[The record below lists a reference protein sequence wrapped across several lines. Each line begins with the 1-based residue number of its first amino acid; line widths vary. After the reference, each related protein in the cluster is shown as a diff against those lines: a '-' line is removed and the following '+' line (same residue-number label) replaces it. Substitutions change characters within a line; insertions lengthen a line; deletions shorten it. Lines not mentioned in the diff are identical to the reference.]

1 MAALRSDL
9 RSRKSKSITSR
20 NDTRSEDVNGN
31 MKTRPPPAQTL
42 SKVVSMQKVM
52 IKSKLKV
59 EQIAKDVDMGN
70 RNGSAKNSSPIGHR
84 RQLPKVR
91 ITNAWNKKSSELSSS
106 RPKIE
111 KRNSDIKRPASV
123 GLPCIS
129 KSRYLTLSTQ
139 QRPSSQNCATENA
152 SCHGTYIKSSPFH
165 EGASVWHSSDD
176 TETRDLRNYP
186 MDKFEKENFKSQY
199 SNNDL
204 NPVTYTYLLGVE
216 DSPREMLTLRNHG
229 LGATAMDAL
238 GNALDNNTIVKVLD
252 LEGNSLND
260 AGLEDLCI
268 LLRGNM
274 HIENLNLSGNLFS
287 SKGMVAISHLLESNK
302 SLTSIYLA
310 RNKLIDTDL
319 EILCNCLEDSNNNL
333 QTLDVSYNNFTPESG
348 HILSRFLSITSRL
361 KELSIAGNNFGP
373 EGTMLVFDG
382 LRGNSSLTILNV
394 ACNEISDRGM
404 IRIAE
409 ISDVGKSLKSLDLSD
424 NYITIRGIRS
434 FILMM
439 DKNNALN
446 ILKLDNNHICTNG
459 LTLFLEHLVEQE
471 NGTLSQ
477 LHARGVFA
485 DQRIQELCET
495 IRQRNGEFVLFGVLG
510 NAGNNTNDALKLLNI
525 YLRNNNIVDASR
537 SEKIDSII

>member
-9 RSRKSKSITSR
+9 QLRNGKSLAPRNGITR
-20 NDTRSEDVNGN
+20 EDLNANV
-31 MKTRPPPAQTL
+31 KTRTPPAQTL
-42 SKVVSMQKVM
+42 SRVVSMQKIM
-52 IKSKLKV
+52 LKSKLKAK
-59 EQIAKDVDMGN
+59 QIAQDVDTGSTN
-70 RNGSAKNSSPIGHR
+70 VSAKNSSPLAHR
-84 RQLPKVR
+84 RQLPSVKQ
-91 ITNAWNKKSSELSSS
+91 TQAWNRKSSELLYS

-152 SCHGTYIKSSPFH
+152 CCNGTCIKSNPNH
-165 EGASVWHSSDD
+165 QGASVWRSSSD

-186 MDKFEKENFKSQY
+186 MDQFERENFKSQY

-216 DSPREMLTLRNHG
+216 DSPRKSLTLRNHG

-238 GNALDNNTIVKVLD
+238 GTALDNNTIVKELD

-274 HIENLNLSGNLFS
+274 HIENLNLSGNVFC

-302 SLTSIYLA
+302 SLTSLSLA

-319 EILCNCLEDSNNNL
+319 EILCNCLEDRNNNL

-348 HILSRFLSITSRL
+348 HILSRFLSVTCRL

-382 LRGNSSLTILNV
+382 LRGNSSLTRLNV

-404 IRIAE
+404 TGIAE
-409 ISDVGKSLKSLDLSD
+409 ISDVGKTLRSLDLSD
-424 NYITIRGIRS
+424 NYITIKGIRS

-439 DKNNALN
+439 DENNTLN
-446 ILKLDNNHICTNG
+446 TLKLDNNHIGTNG
-459 LTLFLEHLVEQE
+459 LTLFLEHLLEQK

-485 DQRIQELCET
+485 DQTVKELCER
-495 IRQRNGEFVLFGVLG
+495 IRQRNREFVLFGVLG
-510 NAGNNTNDALKLLNI
+510 NAGNGTSDALKLLNI
-525 YLRNNNIVDASR
+525 YLRNNHIIDPSR
-537 SEKIDSII
+537 SEKIDSMI